1 MDNKN
6 NTLLND
12 FLLEIVDF
20 IDGWLT
26 DKGVRVK
33 NEDRDKDNP
42 ENTTNFYGEDFDCI
56 MEGVRDICNSNG
68 IVVEDKWEG

>member
-1 MDNKN
+1 MEDNQN
-6 NTLLND
+6 LTND
-12 FLLEIVDF
+12 FILEIIDLF
-20 IDGWLT
+20 DGWLT

-42 ENTTNFYGEDFDCI
+42 ENTTNFYGDDFGYI
-56 MEGVRDICNSNG
+56 MGGIRDICSSHG